1 MFYATYSCFFII
13 ACKSLDLNLVLTLVF
28 SPFNANKK
36 QKSDEMVRLR
46 TSTPPYPQTLFGS
59 YAKRSCRQ
67 IVQLRHLRK
76 VSLQSL
82 AVLVVQDRSVV
93 QPKIGRIALAAHV
106 ADLELQTSVNGGNG
120 LEKGWS
126 ESWKRIV

>member
-1 MFYATYSCFFII
+1 
-13 ACKSLDLNLVLTLVF
+13 
-28 SPFNANKK
+28 
-36 QKSDEMVRLR
+36 
-46 TSTPPYPQTLFGS
+46 
-59 YAKRSCRQ
+59 
-67 IVQLRHLRK
+67 

-82 AVLVVQDRSVV
+82 TVLVVQDRSVI

-126 ESWKRIV
+126 GSWKKIV

>member
-1 MFYATYSCFFII
+1 
-13 ACKSLDLNLVLTLVF
+13 
-28 SPFNANKK
+28 
-36 QKSDEMVRLR
+36 MVRLR
-46 TSTPPYPQTLFGS
+46 TSTPLYPQTLFGS

-82 AVLVVQDRSVV
+82 TVLVVQDRSVI

-126 ESWKRIV
+126 GSWKKIV